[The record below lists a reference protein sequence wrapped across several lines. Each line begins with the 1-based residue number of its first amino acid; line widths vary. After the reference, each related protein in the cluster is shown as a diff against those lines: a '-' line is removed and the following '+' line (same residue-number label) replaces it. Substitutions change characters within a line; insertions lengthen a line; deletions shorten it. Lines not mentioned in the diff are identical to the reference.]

1 MEKETNE
8 EYDEDWVEEGF
19 QLARLKFDRDG
30 VRHREA
36 LGMVNCSIN
45 IWDEW
50 ELELAWSK
58 NRSSYFENK
67 FPIFLLSGTSNTT
80 IFKICDVLHWVNL
93 LVMKTFS
100 NIFRSTFC

>member
-1 MEKETNE
+1 MMEKETNE

-45 IWDEW
+45 I
-50 ELELAWSK
+50 
-58 NRSSYFENK
+58 
-67 FPIFLLSGTSNTT
+67 
-80 IFKICDVLHWVNL
+80 
-93 LVMKTFS
+93 
-100 NIFRSTFC
+100 